1 MVNPIGPYIGLFQ
14 FHRGTFASNGGRD
27 IYDPYDQAEIAARMF
42 AKGMAYR
49 HWECARIV
57 AGRRD

>member
-57 AGRRD
+57 AGRRG